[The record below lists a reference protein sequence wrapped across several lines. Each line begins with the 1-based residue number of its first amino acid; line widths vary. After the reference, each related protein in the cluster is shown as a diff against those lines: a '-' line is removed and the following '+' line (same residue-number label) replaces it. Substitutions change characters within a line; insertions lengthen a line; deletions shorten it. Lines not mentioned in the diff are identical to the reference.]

1 MLKKRSKLTRR
12 QLEVMRVLW
21 IADEPLT
28 ASEIL
33 KRDLEL
39 NINTVQSVV
48 KTLLEKEF
56 IKVADIVYSGTVLC
70 RSYIPL
76 MTEQYYKEM
85 MDLQQF
91 DLSALYRVIKT
102 YIRYES
108 DLEFLEW
115 FEPLVKKRKE
125 ELFAQQAEG
134 GEELGQ

>member
-70 RSYIPL
+70 RSYVPL

-91 DLSALYRVIKT
+91 DLGALYRVIKT

-125 ELFAQQAEG
+125 ELFAQQMEG